1 MKTLISTVLIII
13 SFLVITVMASFKPP
27 IKIEEEERPARFAF
41 YEVNPK
47 TQSLKLYWKDN
58 AGKNYQNFQTLK
70 NAVEADG
77 EKLLFAMNG
86 GMYLKDLSPQGLFV
100 ENGKVVKGVNRKKSD
115 YGNFYMEPNGIF
127 YWNTKGEAQVQKTTD
142 FQLTDEVVYATQS
155 GPMLL
160 VDGEMHS
167 QFMFGSNNV
176 HYRNGVGILP
186 NGNILFAIS
195 LEPVNF
201 YDFAEFFRNMRCE
214 NALYLDGFVSRMYLP
229 ERGYKHIDK
238 STFGVIIGVT
248 E

>member
-1 MKTLISTVLIII
+1 MKTLLSTTPVII
-13 SFLVITVMASFKPP
+13 SLLVITLMTSFKPP
-27 IKIEEEERPARFAF
+27 IEKEDKRKPRFAF

-47 TQSLKLYWKDN
+47 TQTLKLYWKDKE
-58 AGKNYQNFQTLK
+58 GQNYQNFQTLK
-70 NAVEADG
+70 TALETQN
-77 EKLLFAMNG
+77 EKLVFAMNG

-100 ENGKVVKGVNRKKSD
+100 ENGKVVKGVNRKKND
-115 YGNFYMEPNGIF
+115 YGNFYMEPNGVF
-127 YWNTKGEAQVQKTTD
+127 YWNAKGEAHVQKTTS
-142 FQLTDEVVYATQS
+142 FQLTDEVIYATQS

-160 VDGEMHS
+160 IDGEIHS
-167 QFMFGSNNV
+167 NFMFGSNNL

-186 NGNILFAIS
+186 NGNVLFAIS

-229 ERGYKHIDK
+229 EKGRTHIDK